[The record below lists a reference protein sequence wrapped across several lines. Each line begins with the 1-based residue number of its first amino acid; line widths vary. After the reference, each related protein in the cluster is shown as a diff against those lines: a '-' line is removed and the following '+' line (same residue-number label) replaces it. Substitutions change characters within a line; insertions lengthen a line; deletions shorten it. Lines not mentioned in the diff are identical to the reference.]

1 MFNKNKL
8 SAAIVALA
16 AGGSSYAVAQENP
29 IVEEVV
35 VTGIR
40 ASIEKAMDIKR
51 DASGVVDAI
60 AAEDIGKFPDANLA
74 ESLQR
79 IPGVSINRNAGEGNT
94 VTVRGFSAEYN
105 MVTLNGRQMPSTNDG
120 RSFNFNDLA
129 AELVNG
135 VEVYKTSS
143 ASRVSGGIGA
153 VINVSTARPLDIGTL
168 RLAGSVKGVSDT
180 DEGSVTPE
188 ISGLVSNVFADGTI
202 GALLA
207 VSYQQ
212 RKYEQERLAIDGW
225 RVNQNINRD
234 NVTNPEVLDR
244 VANTFIAQNYNISV
258 QETERERTNANLVFQ
273 FAPNDDLTVTAD
285 YVYSNLS
292 VDAKSSQ
299 LGVWFN
305 AGDVENVTLNENGT
319 VIDMYENG
327 TFDNIQNWYETVSEN
342 NSFGLNIDWQVSD
355 NFNLVFDANMAKSEQ
370 NPGGEFNQYQGI
382 VGYGNQQR
390 LQILPGSELPALTET
405 GWDPARGRAQSGFC
419 YTPNP
424 NDPANPIRP
433 NWTDAGHQNC
443 LDYADANNI
452 APDSVATGPSEAGGI
467 AEELLRAHRNDIQ
480 SVNTV
485 DEINQFRLEG
495 LWTDGAVDLRAGVMY
510 IDQTK
515 NNRLKYNAHAPRN
528 VVEQFGGFYGYPIL
542 SDAVTSGRTTVGGG
556 FLDQFSGNQHLPRE
570 WVYYDPSVYFSEI
583 WPTMGEGYSQI
594 PTEWSPDSYEIQEE
608 TLATYIQANLE
619 SEFLNKPL
627 RVEGGVR
634 LESTTTTSHGFEQVL
649 VGFTFTDPTSMRPD
663 YAEGG
668 AQPYSEEASY
678 DVLLPNLSLRW
689 DVSDDIVTRFS
700 AGRTIARPDI
710 AHLRSVRS
718 IGDTRPQGA
727 MTASSGNSSLKPYSA
742 DNLDVGVEWYYS
754 DLSYVSASYFWKS
767 INDFIVDGTAKETIN
782 DVTDPSSNGGT
793 IANPTDPADA
803 DLAVFDVS
811 RPVNG
816 PTARVEGIE
825 LAVQHTFGET
835 GFGVGANATLV
846 TTNRELVKEDVN
858 NKFAVV
864 GVSDSLN
871 LVGFYE
877 QGPFQAR
884 LAYNWRDSF
893 LNGFNQLQGGD
904 AVIVEDYGQ
913 WDLTLGYDLT
923 DEITLQLEGT
933 NITGEGYR
941 SHARYKEQ
949 LYEAISTGPRVAIG
963 IRASF

>member
-8 SAAIVALA
+8 SAAIVALVA
-16 AGGSSYAVAQENP
+16 SGSNYAMAQENP

-40 ASIEKAMDIKR
+40 ASLEKAMDVKR

-79 IPGVSINRNAGEGNT
+79 VPGVSINRNAGEGNT

-105 MVTLNGRQMPSTNDG
+105 MVTLNGRQMPSSNDG

-153 VINVSTARPLDIGTL
+153 VINVSTARPLDIGDL
-168 RLAGSVKGVSDT
+168 KLAGSVKGVSDV

-202 GALLA
+202 GALVAL
-207 VSYQQ
+207 SYQQ

-225 RVNQNINRD
+225 RVNQNIRASEIEENR
-234 NVTNPEVLDR
+234 NTTP
-244 VANTFIAQNYNISV
+244 NTFIAQNYNISV
-258 QETERERTNANLVFQ
+258 QETDRERTNANLVFQ
-273 FAPNDDLTVTAD
+273 YAPNDDLTVTTD

-305 AGDVENVTLNENGT
+305 AGSVENVTINENGT

-327 TFDNIQNWYETVSEN
+327 TFDNIQNWFETVSEN
-342 NSFGLNIDWQVSD
+342 QSFGLNIDWQVSD
-355 NFNLVFDANMAKSEQ
+355 SFNLLFDGNFAKSEQ
-370 NPGGEFNQYQGI
+370 NPGGEFNQFQGI
-382 VGYGNQQR
+382 IGYGNQQR
-390 LQILPGSELPALTET
+390 LEIRPGSELPALTEI
-405 GWDPARGRAQSGFC
+405 GWNPNGGRAQAPFC
-419 YTPNP
+419 GNP
-424 NDPANPIRP
+424 NWDNPPTQGEANCQ
-433 NWTDAGHQNC
+433 A
-443 LDYADANNI
+443 YADANGI
-452 APDSVATGPSEAGGI
+452 DPDAIATGPSEAGGI
-467 AEELLRAHRNDIQ
+467 AQELLRAHRNDIQ
-480 SVNTV
+480 SENTV

-495 LWTDGAVDLRAGVMY
+495 LWSDGAVDLRAGVML

-515 NNRLKYNAHAPRN
+515 NNRLKYNAHEPRN
-528 VVEQFGGFYGYPIL
+528 VVEQFGGFYGFPVL
-542 SDAVTSGRTTVGGG
+542 SEGLVSGRTRIGSD
-556 FLDQFSGNQHLPRE
+556 FLDQFSGNEILPNE
-570 WVYYDPSVYFSEI
+570 WVYYDPSAYFAEI
-583 WPTMGEGYSQI
+583 WPTMGDGYSQI
-594 PTEWSPDSYEIQEE
+594 PTEWSPNSYEIQEE

-627 RVEGGVR
+627 QVEGGVR
-634 LESTTTTSHGFEQVL
+634 LESTTTTSRGFEQTL
-649 VGFTFTDPTSMRPD
+649 IGLRFTDPTSMAPV

-668 AQPYSEEASY
+668 AQDYSEESSY
-678 DVLLPNLSLRW
+678 DVLLPNISLRW
-689 DVSDDIVTRFS
+689 DVTEDVVTRFA
-700 AGRTIARPDI
+700 AGRTIARPNIND
-710 AHLRSVRS
+710 LRSVRN

-727 MTASSGNSSLKPYSA
+727 MTANSGNPNLKPYSA
-742 DNLDVGVEWYYS
+742 DNLDLGVEWYYS

-767 INDFIVDGTAKETIN
+767 INDFIVGGSSVENIN
-782 DVTDPSSNGGT
+782 GVTDPSSNGGN
-793 IANPTDPADA
+793 IDNPTLPEEGAE
-803 DLAVFDVS
+803 LAEFDVS

-816 PTARVEGIE
+816 PTARVEGVE

-835 GFGVGANATLV
+835 GFGVGANATFV
-846 TTNRELVKEDVN
+846 TTNRDLVKEDVDN
-858 NKFAVV
+858 RFAVV

-893 LNGFNQLQGGD
+893 LNCFCQLQGND
-904 AVIVEDYGQ
+904 AVVVEDYGQ

-923 DEITLQLEGT
+923 DDITLQFEGT

-941 SHARYKEQ
+941 SHGRYEEQ
-949 LYEAISTGPRVAIG
+949 LYEAISTGPRVALG

>member
-105 MVTLNGRQMPSTNDG
+105 MVTLNGRQMPSSNDG

-390 LQILPGSELPALTET
+390 LQILPGSELPALTEI
-405 GWDPARGRAQSGFC
+405 GWDPDRGRPQAPFC
-419 YTPNP
+419 GNG
-424 NDPANPIRP
+424 
-433 NWTDAGHQNC
+433 NWNQPPTQGQQNC
-443 LDYADANNI
+443 LDYADQNGIDPNG
-452 APDSVATGPSEAGGI
+452 VATGPDVAGGI
-467 AEELLRAHRNDIQ
+467 AQELLRAHRNDIQ
-480 SVNTV
+480 SENTV

-495 LWTDGAVDLRAGVMY
+495 LWTDGAVDLRAGVMF

-515 NNRLKYNAHAPRN
+515 NNRLKYNAHEPRN
-528 VVEQFGGFYGYPIL
+528 VVEQYAGFFGFPVL
-542 SDAVTSGRTTVGGG
+542 SESLVSGRTRVGND
-556 FLDQFSGNQHLPRE
+556 FLDQFKGNEILPRE
-570 WVYYDPSVYFSEI
+570 WVYYDPSAYFAEI
-583 WPTMGEGYSQI
+583 WPAMGEGYSQI
-594 PTEWSPDSYEIQEE
+594 PTEWSPNSYEIQEE

-634 LESTTTTSHGFEQVL
+634 LESTTTTSSGFEQTL
-649 VGFTFTDPTSMRPD
+649 VSLRFTDPTSMAPV

-668 AQPYSEEASY
+668 ARDYSEDSSY
-678 DVLLPNLSLRW
+678 DVLLPNISLRW
-689 DVSDDIVTRFS
+689 DLTDDIVTRFS

-710 AHLRSVRS
+710 NNLTAVRT

-727 MTASSGNSSLKPYSA
+727 MTASSGNPKLKPYSA

-754 DLSYVSASYFWKS
+754 DLSYASVGYFWKS
-767 INDFIVDGTAKETIN
+767 INDFIVGGTGKETIN
-782 DVTDPSSNGGT
+782 DVTDPSSNGGD
-793 IANPTDPADA
+793 IDNPTDPADA
-803 DLAVFDVS
+803 DVAVFDVS

-816 PTARVEGIE
+816 PTARVEGLE

-835 GFGVGANATLV
+835 GFGVSANATFV
-846 TTNRELVKEDVN
+846 TTNRDLVKEDVDN
-858 NKFAVV
+858 RFAVV
-864 GVSDSLN
+864 GVSDSVN

-893 LNGFNQLQGGD
+893 LNCFCQLQGGD
-904 AVIVEDYGQ
+904 AVVVEDYGQ

-923 DEITLQLEGT
+923 DEITLQFEGT